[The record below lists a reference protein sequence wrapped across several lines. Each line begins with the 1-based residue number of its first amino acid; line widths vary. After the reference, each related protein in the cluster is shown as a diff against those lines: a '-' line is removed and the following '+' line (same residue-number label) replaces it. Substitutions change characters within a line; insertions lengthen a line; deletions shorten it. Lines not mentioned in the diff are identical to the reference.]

1 VKWRKQ
7 VSQISKIREKRN
19 RKLNLPNNEN
29 ELSRFR
35 KSVVE
40 KFGEDVLPQQYYEFL
55 QTVNGIEFNGLK
67 IYGIDQIFLDSKP
80 INQLDSFFDAN
91 ETWESIKDE
100 DELIFFG
107 DSDIAWYCYNVSKKS
122 FVELDKPSGERMETF
137 CDFDTMLESGFSA
150 ALS

>member
-1 VKWRKQ
+1 MWREK

-19 RKLNLPNNEN
+19 RKLNLPTNEN

-40 KFGEDVLPQQYYEFL
+40 KFGEEILPQQYYEFL

-67 IYGIDQIFLDSKP
+67 MYGIDQKFLDSEP
-80 INQLDSFFDAN
+80 INQVDCFFAAN
-91 ETWESIKDE
+91 ETWESIKGE
-100 DELIFFG
+100 DELVFLG

-122 FVELDKPSGERMETF
+122 FVELDKPSGEHMETF
-137 CDFDTMLESGFSA
+137 CDFDTMLESAFST

>member
-1 VKWRKQ
+1 MWREQ
-7 VSQISKIREKRN
+7 DSQISKIREKRN
-19 RKLNLPNNEN
+19 RKLNLPTNEN

-40 KFGEDVLPQQYYEFL
+40 KFGEDVLPQQYYEYL
-55 QTVNGIEFNGLK
+55 QTVNGIEFNGLI

-80 INQLDSFFDAN
+80 INHVDSFFDAN

-122 FVELDKPSGERMETF
+122 FVELDKPSGELMETF
-137 CDFDTMLESGFSA
+137 CDFDTMLESAFSS

>member
-1 VKWRKQ
+1 MWREQ
-7 VSQISKIREKRN
+7 VSQITKIREKRN
-19 RKLNLPNNEN
+19 RKLNLPTNEN
-29 ELSRFR
+29 ELSRFH

-40 KFGEDVLPQQYYEFL
+40 KFGEDIVPQQYYEFL

-67 IYGIDQIFLDSKP
+67 IYGIDQNFLDSKP
-80 INQLDSFFDAN
+80 VNQVDSFFDAN

-100 DELIFFG
+100 DELVFLG

-122 FVELDKPSGERMETF
+122 FVELDKPSGEHMETF
-137 CDFDTMLESGFSA
+137 CDFDTMLESAFSA

>member
-1 VKWRKQ
+1 MWREQ
-7 VSQISKIREKRN
+7 VDRIAQLREKRN
-19 RKLNLPNNEN
+19 RKLNLPVNES

-55 QTVNGIEFNGLK
+55 QTVNGIEFNGLRM
-67 IYGIDQIFLDSKP
+67 YGIDQIYLDAKP
-80 INQLDSFFDAN
+80 INQVDGFFDAN

-107 DSDIAWYCYNVSKKS
+107 ESDIAWYCYHATQNS
-122 FVELDKPSGERMETF
+122 FVELNKPSGELMETF
-137 CDFDTMLESGFSA
+137 RDFGTMLESAFSV
-150 ALS
+150 ALD

>member
-1 VKWRKQ
+1 MWREQ
-7 VSQISKIREKRN
+7 VSQISQIREKRN
-19 RKLNLPNNEN
+19 RKLNLPTNEN
-29 ELSRFR
+29 ELSGFR

-40 KFGEDVLPQQYYEFL
+40 KFGEDILPQQYYEFL

-67 IYGIDQIFLDSKP
+67 IYGIDQIFWDSKP
-80 INQLDSFFDAN
+80 INQVDSFFDAN

-122 FVELDKPSGERMETF
+122 FVELDKPSGEHMETF
-137 CDFDTMLESGFSA
+137 CDFDTMLESAFSA

>member
-1 VKWRKQ
+1 MEREYI
-7 VSQISKIREKRN
+7 SQISKIREIRN
-19 RKLNLPNNEN
+19 WKLNLPTNEN

-40 KFGEDVLPQQYYEFL
+40 IFGEDILPQQYYEFL

-80 INQLDSFFDAN
+80 INQVDRFFDAN

-107 DSDIAWYCYNVSKKS
+107 DSDIAWYCYNLSKKS
-122 FVELDKPSGERMETF
+122 FVELDKPSGEHIETF
-137 CDFDTMLESGFSA
+137 DDFDTMLESAFA
-150 ALS
+150 AVLS

>member
-1 VKWRKQ
+1 MWREK

-19 RKLNLPNNEN
+19 RKLNLPANES
-29 ELSRFR
+29 ELSRSR

-40 KFGEDVLPQQYYEFL
+40 KFGEDVLPQQYYEYL

-67 IYGIDQIFLDSKP
+67 VYGINQIFLDSKP
-80 INQLDSFFDAN
+80 INHVDSFFDVN
-91 ETWESIKDE
+91 ETWETIKDE
-100 DELIFFG
+100 DKLIFFG

-122 FVELDKPSGERMETF
+122 FVELDKPSGEHMESF
-137 CDFDTMLESGFSA
+137 YDFDTMLESAFSS